1 MAARKVQKSE
11 QKLCFM
17 GDLNKEK
24 GTLENY
30 KKLVKEPRFICTG
43 CGRTAASDSS
53 LCSPERM

>member
-1 MAARKVQKSE
+1 MAVKKSE

-53 LCSPERM
+53 LCSPQRM